1 MTAEDSLALRESA
14 DELERELQQERE
26 KAQAAKAASDAA
38 KAGDG
43 ESGIHWIP
51 LTISAAALIG
61 GSIMAFMYNKKAKE
75 EKDAFDS
82 ELAAGDDTGY
92 HDHEQNAQDFQ
103 QNRAIGIG
111 IAIAGAIGIGLS
123 FLF

>member
-1 MTAEDSLALRESA
+1 MVSFLILI
-14 DELERELQQERE
+14 LQGAHIVE
-26 KAQAAKAASDAA
+26 KHNQNLDTPVKKEKKRGRKKVEPQANSP
-38 KAGDG
+38 
-43 ESGIHWIP
+43 SCQ
-51 LTISAAALIG
+51 
-61 GSIMAFMYNKKAKE
+61 E